1 MEAAIQAIESEENN
15 SRQHLAENLKLLMKS
30 RKLSLNQ
37 LAQDLNIPVMTIRRL
52 ISGQTE
58 DPRVYTL
65 KLFAD
70 YFHVSVDS
78 LITPNRQV
86 LQESLE
92 KTKPY
97 FIPVIDWHTAKTIHS
112 LDDLNLTQWKNWQ
125 PVTLSSDE
133 EISEQ
138 AFALESRPS
147 MYPRFPQGTVFI
159 IDPKVKPADGD
170 TVLVK
175 LKESGELTLR
185 YLSIDPPE
193 WKLSPLVADSTI
205 LDYDK
210 QHHEIVGINVLT
222 MLYNRKNHG

>member
-1 MEAAIQAIESEENN
+1 MEEAIQAIEAAQNN

-30 RKLSLNQ
+30 RKLKLNQ

-78 LITPNRQV
+78 LIAPSRQV

-92 KTKPY
+92 ETKPY
-97 FIPVIDWHTAKTIHS
+97 FIPVIDWHTVQTMHS
-112 LDDLNLTQWKNWQ
+112 LDELNLTQWKNWQ
-125 PVTLSSDE
+125 PVTLGSDE
-133 EISEQ
+133 KLSEQ

-159 IDPKVKPADGD
+159 VDPKVKPTDGD

-175 LKESGELTLR
+175 IKADGELTLR
-185 YLSIDPPE
+185 HLRIDPPE
-193 WKLSPLVADSTI
+193 WKLGPLVSDSTV
-205 LDYDK
+205 LHYDK
-210 QHHEIVGINVLT
+210 QHHGIIGVNVLT
-222 MLYNRKNHG
+222 MLYNRKSYG